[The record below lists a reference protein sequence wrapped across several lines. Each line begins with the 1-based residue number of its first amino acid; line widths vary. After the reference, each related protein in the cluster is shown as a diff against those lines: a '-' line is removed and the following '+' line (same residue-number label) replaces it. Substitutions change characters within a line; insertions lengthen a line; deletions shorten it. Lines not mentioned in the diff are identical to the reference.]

1 MEIYGFGGSICNAQN
16 LSGFLLDLEGFWQ
29 MVDSVVERLFE
40 VQVKIRWQAVQK
52 PLETP
57 YVSWICVDHGKEA
70 IEE

>member
-1 MEIYGFGGSICNAQN
+1 
-16 LSGFLLDLEGFWQ
+16 